1 MVFRHVQM
9 GGRRLRGGR
18 RLMGKGMGSVL
29 LNVGGPGAG
38 SSYGSV
44 EDYEKITGNR
54 IPTGRGLGMG
64 LNSKLE
70 QLMVKPLAKK
80 PTTIRF

>member
-1 MVFRHVQM
+1 M
-9 GGRRLRGGR
+9 GR
-18 RLMGKGMGSVL
+18 GMGSVL
-29 LNVGGPGAG
+29 LNMGGPGAG
-38 SSYGSV
+38 SSYSSQS
-44 EDYEKITGNR
+44 EYTRITGR
-54 IPTGRGLGMG
+54 PTPEGGSGRGLGLG

>member
-1 MVFRHVQM
+1 M
-9 GGRRLRGGR
+9 GR
-18 RLMGKGMGSVL
+18 GMGSVL
-29 LNVGGPGAG
+29 LNMGGAGGG
-38 SSYGSV
+38 SSYSSQD
-44 EDYEKITGNR
+44 EYTRITGR
-54 IPTGRGLGMG
+54 PTPLGGRGQGLG